1 MDPDSPVQFD
11 HTVVSKFFTMST
23 NNWGKLVR
31 VVGGS
36 DSELIPEVILLFDQ
50 KNFFGRVPNADTA
63 KFSHSQQ
70 FVVPLP
76 YLSST
81 HFCIEM
87 IPSDDGKETVF
98 MMTDYSRNGTFF
110 RHKQDAQ
117 NSDKRKVESMGTS
130 KTAVICDGDEI
141 ILMFRNEITVIYTF
155 TENAQLKSV
164 SKNLER
170 GISDEMIVLE
180 EIRPV
185 AKVSGVPVPVSSSRK
200 RPMEEDERNPEEVN
214 GGAAM
219 KGGSGD
225 ILLKQ
230 QVASLQLENKGQE
243 CRLAAVVAASTTLS
257 IDLNARERE
266 LRALQSTLLMKDS
279 ELACVTDSLRA
290 SEANAA
296 ATEARVRVLD
306 DSSEVSHYN

>member
-1 MDPDSPVQFD
+1 
-11 HTVVSKFFTMST
+11 MST

-50 KNFFGRVPNADTA
+50 KNFFGRVPNADTS
-63 KFSHSQQ
+63 KFSHIQQ
-70 FVVPLP
+70 FVIPLP

-81 HFCIEM
+81 HFCIETISSNDGMETSFM
-87 IPSDDGKETVF
+87 I
-98 MMTDYSRNGTFF
+98 TDYSRNGTFF
-110 RHKQDAQ
+110 RHKQDTQ
-117 NSDKRKVESMGTS
+117 NPDKRKVESMGSS

-155 TENAQLKSV
+155 TENAQLKAG

-170 GISDEMIVLE
+170 GSSDEIVVVDE
-180 EIRPV
+180 PRPLV
-185 AKVSGVPVPVSSSRK
+185 KVSGPPVSSSRK
-200 RPMEEDERNPEEVN
+200 RPKEEEEKNPEE
-214 GGAAM
+214 GKAAAAV

-225 ILLKQ
+225 RLLKQ

-243 CRLAAVVAASTTLS
+243 RRLAAAVAASTTLTM
-257 IDLNARERE
+257 DLNARERE
-266 LRALQSTLLMKDS
+266 LRTLQSTLTMKDL
-279 ELACVTDSLRA
+279 ELVSVTDSLRA

-306 DSSEVSHYN
+306 DSSEVSNSID

>member
-1 MDPDSPVQFD
+1 MSIF
-11 HTVVSKFFTMST
+11 SIMST

-70 FVVPLP
+70 FVIPLP

-117 NSDKRKVESMGTS
+117 NSDKRKVESMGSS

-170 GISDEMIVLE
+170 GISDEVVAVE
-180 EIRPV
+180 ESRPV
-185 AKVSGVPVPVSSSRK
+185 AKVSGLPLSSSRK
-200 RPMEEDERNPEEVN
+200 RPMEEDDRNLEEVN
-214 GGAAM
+214 GGAAI

-225 ILLKQ
+225 RLLKQ

-243 CRLAAVVAASTTLS
+243 RRLAAAVAASTTLS

-266 LRALQSTLLMKDS
+266 LRAVQSTLSMKDS

-306 DSSEVSHYN
+306 DLSEVSHYHYHYH